1 MAENDPDSRDP
12 SDEAYHQM
20 FDSKGNAVADD
31 LASLEA
37 DLNRKYS
44 QDFDALD
51 EGGDEDEDPDLKE
64 REEAANDVPNSDENE
79 KSIIKPD
86 GKKSRLKRMGPT
98 GGIIGIILALMGVGG
113 VITGPASLLVMLDKT
128 LTNNGTFDVR
138 ANSMMMKARYG
149 ALFGSDR
156 DCTTSKIKC
165 KVKSMSKTEVERL
178 KTIPGVEIH
187 EGKSVLLNRNIITGI
202 DITDPQGNK
211 TEIRNA
217 KEYTAA
223 MKDKPYV
230 ARTLWRIDNPKAAF
244 FIDQQAKMRNILKK
258 YKLSLG
264 SVFKTSTKKNK
275 AERTAE
281 NNKNMDEHIGAT
293 TAEEGG
299 GATDGKTTDAEDEE
313 KERNRLLQAKDDAL
327 RKIEEKWTTAKEK
340 TTALRTSLNQAKE
353 NVNKQYAKLL
363 GAVHE
368 KTIGRVNSAAT
379 AAKEK
384 VRTATIDKITAKLDP
399 KLKALAEKMSGK
411 LKGASSA
418 VGGAGSVVALLCA
431 AKSTISGAV
440 AVVKLEYYSE
450 LIRFSFPFIQAG
462 AQIID
467 QGSIKPETAEYIGD
481 RLTSYDNQ
489 EKLDD
494 GSDNPKYG
502 LTATDS
508 QGFQAAMYGDFGKL
522 KEFTKQYT
530 PWYAV
535 AAIQGQGIL
544 GTAEN
549 LIGTENIQKA
559 CFAGKTAS
567 LAGLVGCAN
576 PAGAFM
582 CAAGAIAMFAF
593 SDDIMEFITGQI
605 TKEAIRRIANA
616 DLNSGL
622 AGVDLGNAIAAG
634 VGLMLMEKSRASG
647 LMPATSITAVKAY
660 AAQTQ
665 DDYDE
670 YVAGIADEAKSN
682 PFDTSNQYSFAG
694 RLIGTINPYKS
705 GQPTGSSFVTNILGI
720 LTKSSSLLASPAG
733 ATGYYQ
739 PIESLERDGSLESML
754 SGTTN
759 PESRTCQDEQMKEL
773 GALCDLYG
781 RSIDVMPTNNVDRA
795 KAMASG
801 DSSKWD
807 EVVDWMQDNGKK
819 DPKDP
824 NADGYILHDGSGKP
838 RDYDQYPTSV
848 DPENYEE
855 KDYDNEYLM
864 YKAYCTEDRVYPL
877 GTTTWSGD
885 DVDSI
890 SETNG
895 ERMAW
900 HNGNACVGEDGEGK
914 ESSEMKTKLEYFSYY
929 YAMCETQL
937 GIADSN
943 QKCWEDEPAD
953 GATATDTP
961 KDGEKGCGDGNLDG
975 DAKALAQKILNCK
988 NLQFQGGKGGDAYND
1003 IKAIAD
1009 TGKDTCS
1016 HQDVDTAILKYALYG
1031 ANRFKITLGVSSQS
1045 HGCDGGPHSHGMAID
1060 INGIQPLDKDFQNC
1074 FGACGNSPWFPSDE
1088 PNIKSFE
1095 EYVGSYAK
1103 PGRLE
1108 FGQST
1113 CWSTTT
1119 PPTLAGQASGGQFKD
1134 ACNHLHMDST
1144 NYWITNKWPSEINL

>member
-1 MAENDPDSRDP
+1 MPTQTDNEQDSKDIV
-12 SDEAYHQM
+12 DNAYHDM
-20 FDSKGNAVADD
+20 FDSNSHAVADD

-37 DLNRKYS
+37 DLDQKYS

-51 EGGDEDEDPDLKE
+51 DKDEDPDIKGQ
-64 REEAANDVPNSDENE
+64 EEAADDIHTNDEDE
-79 KSIIKPD
+79 KSVLKPD

-98 GGIIGIILALMGVGG
+98 GSIIGIILALMGVGG

-138 ANSMMMKARYG
+138 ANSLLMKARYG

-156 DCTTSKIKC
+156 NCATSKIKC
-165 KVKSMSKTEVERL
+165 KVKSMSKAEVERL
-178 KTIPGVEIH
+178 KMIPGVTVH
-187 EGKSVLLNRNIITGI
+187 EGESFFKRSIITGI
-202 DITDPQGNK
+202 DVTDPDGNK

-217 KEYTAA
+217 KEYAAA

-230 ARTLWRIDNPKAAF
+230 ARTLWRINNPKAAF

-264 SVFKTSTKKNK
+264 KVFKVSTKKNK

-281 NNKNMDEHIGAT
+281 NNKNMDEHTGAA

-299 GATDGKTTDAEDEE
+299 GSPDGKTTTAEEEE

-327 RKIEEKWTTAKEK
+327 RKIEEKWTAAKEK
-340 TTALRTSLNQAKE
+340 TAALRASLDQAKT
-353 NVNKQYAKLL
+353 NVKAQYDKLL

-368 KTIGRVNSAAT
+368 KTIGRVNRAAT
-379 AAKEK
+379 ATKEK
-384 VRTATIDKITAKLDP
+384 IRAATIDRITAKLDP
-399 KLKALAEKMSGK
+399 KLKTLAEKMSGK

-418 VGGAGSVVALLCA
+418 AGGAGSVVALLCA

-440 AVVKLEYYSE
+440 AIVKLEYYSE
-450 LIRFSFPFIQAG
+450 LIRFAFPFIQAG

-467 QGSIKPETAEYIGD
+467 QGSIKPETSEYIGD

-489 EKLDD
+489 EKLDN

-522 KEFTKQYT
+522 KEFTQQYT

-544 GTAEN
+544 GAAEN

-567 LAGLVGCAN
+567 LAGFVGCAT
-576 PAGAFM
+576 PGGAFM

-605 TKEAIRRIANA
+605 TKEAIKRIADA

-647 LMPATSITAVKAY
+647 LMPATSVTAVKAY

-665 DDYDE
+665 DSYDE
-670 YVAGIADEAKSN
+670 YIAGIKDEAKNN

-705 GQPTGSSFVTNILGI
+705 GQTTGSSFVTNILGI

-739 PIESLERDGSLESML
+739 PIESIKRDGSLESME
-754 SGTTN
+754 SITSN
-759 PESRTCQDEQMKEL
+759 PESRTCQDAQMKEL
-773 GALCDLYG
+773 GALCDLFG
-781 RSIDVMPTNNVDRA
+781 RSIDIMPQENVTLA
-795 KAMASG
+795 KIMMG
-801 DSSKWD
+801 GSSEPWD
-807 EVVDWMQDNGKK
+807 TVVDWMQNNGKK
-819 DPKDP
+819 DPNDP
-824 NADGYILHDGSGKP
+824 NADGYLMHDGSGKP
-838 RDYDQYPTSV
+838 RDYDQYPTSI

-855 KDYDNEYLM
+855 KDYENEYLM

-885 DVDSI
+885 DADSI
-890 SETNG
+890 SESNG

-900 HNGNACVGEDGEGK
+900 HNGNACVGQDGEGK
-914 ESSEMKTKLEYFSYY
+914 ESSAMKQKIYNFSFY

-937 GIADSN
+937 GIADGN

-953 GATATDTP
+953 GGTTTDTP

-975 DAKALAQKILNCK
+975 DAKALAQKVLNCK
-988 NLQFQGGKGGDAYND
+988 NLQFQGGKGGGAYND

-1016 HQDVDTAILKYALYG
+1016 HQDVDTALLKYVLYG
-1031 ANRFKITLGVSSQS
+1031 ANRFKITLGVSAQS
-1045 HGCDGGPHSHGMAID
+1045 HGCDGGPHSRGMAID

-1074 FGACGNSPWFPSDE
+1074 FGSCGNSPWSASDE

-1095 EYVGSYAK
+1095 EYIGSYAK

-1113 CWSTTT
+1113 CWTTAT
-1119 PPTLAGQASGGQFKD
+1119 PPTLPGQASGGQFSD